1 MRGHLRH
8 LQARFHQVE
17 DGPLYWLRPCARTEY
32 LRMHPERV
40 DFSAPVPG
48 GSRRLIF
55 RGLPH
60 RRIETFDNPAI
71 LLRGKVSF
79 SQTSSDT
86 APKMYAIGLH
96 QPFVNYSPSER
107 KQHCFRVYR
116 QLLPPYKKIEVIVQ
130 CHDGVNF
137 LVLDKDSVFSQIS
150 LDVKVACDE
159 LAPALNNAQFFVI
172 ESFGVLLHKLI
183 NQPNVAV
190 QRLSQLEPRL

>member
-40 DFSAPVPG
+40 DFSAPVLG
-48 GSRRLIF
+48 WSRRLIF

-60 RRIETFDNPAI
+60 RRIETLYNPAI
-71 LLRGKVSF
+71 LLRSKISL

-86 APKMYAIGLH
+86 ASKMYAIVLH
-96 QPFVNYSPSER
+96 QPVVNDSPFEWE
-107 KQHCFRVYR
+107 QHCFRVYR
-116 QLLPPYKKIEVIVQ
+116 QLLSPHKKIEGIVQ
-130 CHDGVNF
+130 RHDGVNF
-137 LVLDKDSVFSQIS
+137 LILNKDRVFSQIS
-150 LDVKVACDE
+150 LNVKVACNE
-159 LAPALNNAQFFVI
+159 LAPALNDAQLFVI